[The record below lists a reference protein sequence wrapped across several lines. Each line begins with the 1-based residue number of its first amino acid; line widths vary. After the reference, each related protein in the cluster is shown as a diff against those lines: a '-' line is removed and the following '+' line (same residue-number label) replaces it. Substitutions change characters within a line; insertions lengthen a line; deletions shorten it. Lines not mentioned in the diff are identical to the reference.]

1 MTDEKQSS
9 EEEIKRIANE
19 MAYLI
24 NKNIEE
30 IVQTVVVNMDM
41 QKKHTVLAAFAGVF
55 TVSSYFEY
63 KLVEM
68 KMPPAAIQKAKEKA
82 EKYVVEVI
90 SQDLSAFPINGGK
103 A

>member
-9 EEEIKRIANE
+9 EEEIRRIANE

-63 KLVEM
+63 KLAELN
-68 KMPPAAIQKAKEKA
+68 MPPAAIQKAKEKA

-90 SQDLSAFPINGGK
+90 SRDLSAFPINGGK